1 MSDEFK
7 NLSADELQS
16 RAEAMLARA
25 KEMKEQEQQK
35 RLAELSALQAKKGEL
50 LEELKSINAQIEEME
65 GRVQKPTP
73 QKQAGQRGLISK
85 EILAYVT
92 AHGLVPID
100 DLREHLDSKGLNT
113 ENLGQLVS
121 YLKRKGELEGPKRG
135 WYKRP

>member
-1 MSDEFK
+1 MSDEFE

-35 RLAELSALQAKKGEL
+35 RMAELSALQAKKGEL
-50 LEELKSINAQIEEME
+50 LEELKSINAEIEEME

-73 QKQAGQRGLISK
+73 EKQAGQRGLISK

-92 AHGLVPID
+92 AHGLVPIA
-100 DLREHLDSKGLNT
+100 DLRKHLENKGLNT
-113 ENLGQLVS
+113 ENLLQMVG
-121 YLKRKGELEGPKRG
+121 YLKRKGDLEGPSRG
-135 WYKRP
+135 WYKLP